1 MIPSLVIELEPFEKR
16 MLLEEEEEPARLG
29 EEFRSWIRRV
39 KDDAEGDETNWMVE
53 KEGKREAVELKRGD
67 VEGLDVELVVR
78 NEGEESVVK
87 VVKDGFR
94 VVKVG

>member
-39 KDDAEGDETNWMVE
+39 KDVAEGDETRDWMVE
-53 KEGKREAVELKRGD
+53 KEGKREGVELKRGRRRG
-67 VEGLDVELVVR
+67 GLGRGVG
-78 NEGEESVVK
+78 GEE
-87 VVKDGFR
+87 
-94 VVKVG
+94 